1 MTENSLVNEK
11 SILSNYPDV
20 LNVEQVREILG
31 IGRNLA
37 YQLLLTKQISAK
49 KLGHNWII
57 AKSNLI
63 KFILSEDNNARNGNV

>member
-1 MTENSLVNEK
+1 MMTQ
-11 SILSNYPDV
+11 LSNYPEV
-20 LNVEQVREILG
+20 LNVEQMREILG

-37 YQLLLTKQISAK
+37 YQLLADKKIVAK

-63 KFILSEDNNARNGNV
+63 KFIMSEDNNESNNPS